1 MCPPQV
7 GLAILSAIATRAM
20 APRPKKMPEPPRMLT
35 PKAGPGSAKK
45 IRTSESEKKKRRKG
59 FSSLRIGS
67 QGSPATAG
75 DAPGISVSY

>member
-1 MCPPQV
+1 
-7 GLAILSAIATRAM
+7 
-20 APRPKKMPEPPRMLT
+20 MLT
-35 PKAGPGSAKK
+35 PKEGPGSAKK